1 FKKGGVYMMNKLR
14 TKGTQGFTLIELMI
28 VIAIIGILAAIAVP
42 NFNRAR
48 AQAKKKSC
56 VANMKTIEGAVELYQ
71 MENGT
76 VDSLKPA
83 DLATKG
89 YLKTEPKCPSDPGP
103 SYDIAIGKG
112 GAGAAVMTDVECK
125 ASNFAHGKLSL
136 QETTNKTMGL

>member
-1 FKKGGVYMMNKLR
+1 MNKLR

-76 VDSLKPA
+76 VSSLSPS
-83 DLATKG
+83 DLSTKG

-103 SYDIAIGKG
+103 SYGISIGAGGG

-136 QETTNKTMGL
+136 QETTDKTKGL

>member
-1 FKKGGVYMMNKLR
+1 MMNKLR
-14 TKGTQGFTLIELMI
+14 TKSAQGFTLIELMI

-76 VDSLKPA
+76 VSTLNPS
-83 DLATKG
+83 DLSTKG
-89 YLKTEPKCPSDPGP
+89 YLKSEPKCPSDPGP
-103 SYDIAIGKG
+103 SYGITMST
-112 GAGAAVMTDVECK
+112 GAGAMTDVECK
-125 ASNFAHGKLSL
+125 ASNFKHGKLSL
-136 QETTNKTMGL
+136 QETTDKTLGL

>member
-1 FKKGGVYMMNKLR
+1 MMNNIR
-14 TKGTQGFTLIELMI
+14 TKSGAGFTLIELMI

-76 VDSLKPA
+76 QGNLTPQQLQSN
-83 DLATKG
+83 G
-89 YLKTEPKCPSDPGP
+89 YLKSEPKCPSDTAT
-103 SYDIAIGKG
+103 SYSITI
-112 GAGAAVMTDVECK
+112 GAGTGAMTDVECK
-125 ASNFAHGKLSL
+125 AGGTYAHGKLSL
-136 QETTNKTMGL
+136 QETTDKTKGL